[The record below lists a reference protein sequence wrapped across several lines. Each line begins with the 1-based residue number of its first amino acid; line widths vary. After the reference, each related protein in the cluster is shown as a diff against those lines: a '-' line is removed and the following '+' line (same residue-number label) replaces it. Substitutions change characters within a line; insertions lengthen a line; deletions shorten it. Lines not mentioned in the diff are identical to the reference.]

1 MEKELEKAIQLLE
14 NNDYI
19 VVENTLNEGID
30 FDFDTK
36 MVSYN
41 PSHQDNVDTSIEN
54 NPSIDLSLI
63 EGVPVWSIFKRK
75 KGLGGDGNPLIYALK
90 NENDWIFKSEQD
102 KSDIIKQFKLITDK
116 FLKNHSFDLTLIIP
130 STNNLNSYI
139 ANEISEK
146 AKVELIT
153 GFVRKLT
160 TEEVDELVQ
169 DFDSKF
175 RAYYGTKYTQAYY
188 VLREYLDKMDELKNG
203 VFCRHLIKDNQ
214 MRNVIDFTLKLSED
228 NCARFASKINDR
240 NVLIIDDVI
249 SRGESI
255 KEMANI
261 INKSYNPKSVSVM
274 TLLSRLK

>member
-19 VVENTLNEGID
+19 VVKKGLNEGID

-63 EGVPVWSIFKRK
+63 DGVQVWSIFKRK

-102 KSDIIKQFKLITDK
+102 KSDIIKQFKIITDK
-116 FLKNHSFDLTLIIP
+116 FLKNHSFDLTIIIP
-130 STNNLNSYI
+130 STNNLNNYI

-169 DFDSKF
+169 NFDSKF

-188 VLREYLDKMDELKNG
+188 VLREYLDEMDELKNG
-203 VFCRHLIKDNQ
+203 VFCRHLIKDSQ

-228 NCARFASKINDR
+228 HYARFANKINDR

-255 KEMANI
+255 KEMVNI

>member
-1 MEKELEKAIQLLE
+1 MIKITQ
-14 NNDYI
+14 
-19 VVENTLNEGID
+19 LNEGID

-63 EGVPVWSIFKRK
+63 EGLPVWSIFKRK

-102 KSDIIKQFKLITDK
+102 KSDVIKQFKLITDK

-130 STNNLNSYI
+130 STNNLNNYI
-139 ANEISEK
+139 AKEISYK

-228 NCARFASKINDR
+228 HYARFANKINDR
-240 NVLIIDDVI
+240 DVLIIDDVI

-255 KEMANI
+255 KEMVNI

>member
-1 MEKELEKAIQLLE
+1 MTKIAQ
-14 NNDYI
+14 
-19 VVENTLNEGID
+19 LNEGID
-30 FDFDTK
+30 FDLDTK
-36 MVSYN
+36 MVTYN

-102 KSDIIKQFKLITDK
+102 RTDIIKQFKIITDK

-130 STNNLNSYI
+130 STNNLNNYI
-139 ANEISEK
+139 AKEISDK

-188 VLREYLDKMDELKNG
+188 ALREYLDEMDELKNG
-203 VFCRHLIKDNQ
+203 VFCRHLIKDSQ

-228 NCARFASKINDR
+228 HYARFANKINDR

-255 KEMANI
+255 KEMVNI